1 VCLRYR
7 LLYNSPFVT
16 GNTAISSNKKIVF
29 QSLAK
34 AAPKIL
40 TTSPTG
46 SVSKAT
52 TNLSPQQQRIVLQN
66 FKQPV
71 MATNQS
77 GTLTALGGN
86 ATRVIRATPAT
97 NVGTGT
103 VVGVGN
109 SQTGAQII
117 TLDSLVQKQAI
128 GKLLT
133 TASNNMVQF
142 ATSSAGN
149 VITLNPNQQSKQLPT
164 MARIV
169 SATTTTPAAGN
180 ATTVVPKII
189 GKTTVIPG
197 KPLLLHAKTLKQLG
211 GSSVATTQTT
221 ATTTTAVASTVVG
234 GTGGVVVSG
243 AGVAN
248 TAVRTTQNIVIGG
261 QTVKLQGAVSN
272 LRILTLSNS

>member
-1 VCLRYR
+1 MCLRYR

-86 ATRVIRATPAT
+86 ATRVIPAINT
-97 NVGTGT
+97 KPNSVQILGPR
-103 VVGVGN
+103 VVPQ
-109 SQTGAQII
+109 SQTVRP
-117 TLDSLVQKQAI
+117 VQQ
-128 GKLLT
+128 
-133 TASNNMVQF
+133 
-142 ATSSAGN
+142 
-149 VITLNPNQQSKQLPT
+149 
-164 MARIV
+164 
-169 SATTTTPAAGN
+169 
-180 ATTVVPKII
+180 KI
-189 GKTTVIPG
+189 
-197 KPLLLHAKTLKQLG
+197 
-211 GSSVATTQTT
+211 
-221 ATTTTAVASTVVG
+221 
-234 GTGGVVVSG
+234 
-243 AGVAN
+243 
-248 TAVRTTQNIVIGG
+248 
-261 QTVKLQGAVSN
+261 GAVSIVAN
-272 LRILTLSNS
+272 KPVTSISATETSNPVTISTSSPVTGGGTIVKMSPQAFASLQQQQQQLKQKVNSTSPALNSPQQRIIVGEYG